1 MATTKSIIDF
11 ELILRKIED
20 RATAEE
26 EEFLQQWLEESEEHR
41 KYFHRAY
48 DFYQNGSAF
57 ENGLDSQAAWNEI
70 KKQTDKPSSKPLKW
84 IRLAASVAASLALL
98 LGIIFTYQ
106 QIKKDTG
113 QVGIVEQTIEPGSA
127 KATLIL
133 NNGKKYDLSKGAKV
147 TIQEGNADIE
157 SEGTSITYSTTDQ
170 QEPTEESFNTLIIPN
185 GGEFYVELSDGT
197 KVWLN
202 AGSTFKYPT
211 NFISQNRVVELS
223 GEAYLQVARN
233 ESRPFLVKSAG
244 QTIQVLGT
252 EFNVS
257 AYPDDDRVVT
267 TLVEGMVRVS
277 AGDMGLEQV
286 LLPNH
291 QSILEKTTGGLSQK
305 EINPQHYV
313 SWRSGNFYFQDNSLD
328 QIMKVLARWYDVD
341 VFYDNETVRSVR
353 FTGGFKR
360 YDSFEKVQQLIE
372 KTNEVKFKISG
383 KAVVIK

>member
-11 ELILRKIED
+11 ELILKKIEG

-26 EEFLQQWLEESEEHR
+26 EEFLQQWLEESEEHK
-41 KYFHRAY
+41 KYFHRAN

-70 KKQTDKPSSKPLKW
+70 KKQTDRPSSKPLKW
-84 IRLAASVAASLALL
+84 IRLAASVAASLVLL

-106 QIKKDTG
+106 QIKKETE

-133 NNGKKYDLSKGAKV
+133 NDGKKYDLSKGEKV
-147 TIQEGNADIE
+147 TIQEGNTNIE
-157 SEGTSITYSTTDQ
+157 SEGTSLAYTRSN
-170 QEPTEESFNTLIIPN
+170 QEATEETYNTLVIPK

-211 NFISQNRVVELS
+211 NFIGQNRVVELS
-223 GEAYLQVARN
+223 GEAYLQVARD

-257 AYPDDDRVVT
+257 AYPDDDHVVT
-267 TLVEGMVRVS
+267 TLVEGKVRVS
-277 AGDMGLEQV
+277 GDNMGSEQV

-291 QSILEKTTGGLSQK
+291 QSIMEKTTGDLSQK
-305 EINPQHYV
+305 AINPQHYV

-328 QIMKVLARWYDVD
+328 QIMKVLARWYAID
-341 VFYDNETVRSVR
+341 VFYDNEAVRNVK